1 MNVTGVRILSEPL
14 RLAAS
19 AVSSV
24 AQGAA
29 PFVSAMSSVASG
41 GGSVSLDP
49 DYRALL
55 EQQMAFQKD
64 MQVVSMETNTS
75 RTEHETR
82 MTVVRNVRV
91 A

>member
-14 RLAAS
+14 KLAAS
-19 AVSSV
+19 AVSSI

>member
-14 RLAAS
+14 KLAAS
-19 AVSSV
+19 AVSSI

-41 GGSVSLDP
+41 GGSLSLDP

-55 EQQMAFQKD
+55 EQQMAFQRD

>member
-1 MNVTGVRILSEPL
+1 MNVTGVRIFSQPL
-14 RLAAS
+14 QLAAS
-19 AVSSV
+19 ALSDIARGGVPFSSALNSVSS
-24 AQGAA
+24 GA
-29 PFVSAMSSVASG
+29 
-41 GGSVSLDP
+41 GSVSIDP

-55 EQQMAFQKD
+55 EQQMFFQKE
-64 MQVVSMETNTS
+64 MQLVSMETNTS

>member
-1 MNVTGVRILSEPL
+1 MNVTGVRIFSQPL
-14 RLAAS
+14 QLAAS
-19 AVSSV
+19 ALSDIARGEVPFSSALNSVS
-24 AQGAA
+24 
-29 PFVSAMSSVASG
+29 SG
-41 GGSVSLDP
+41 GGSVSIDP

-55 EQQMAFQKD
+55 EQQMFFQKE
-64 MQVVSMETNTS
+64 MQLVSMETNTS